1 MKKLVLGVI
10 VAVSMSGCA
19 MIPSFWD
26 DNENKS
32 IVIIV
37 KEVDRIDCEKK
48 DFASLYQAKSETEW
62 LLQYASLKG
71 SKDIHSMVSK
81 LETTMDPL
89 VTKAKSGDISTS
101 YCDLKKKVLQNDS
114 KRIAK
119 AMLGRF

>member
-1 MKKLVLGVI
+1 MKKLISGFI
-10 VAVSMSGCA
+10 VAITLSGCA

-32 IVIIV
+32 IVVIV

-48 DFASLYQAKSETEW
+48 DFVSLYQAKREVEW

-71 SKDIHSMVSK
+71 SNDVKSMVTK
-81 LETTMDPL
+81 LDTTMKPIVD
-89 VTKAKSGDISTS
+89 KAISGGMSTA
-101 YCDLKKKVLQNDS
+101 YCNLKKKVLQGDS
-114 KRIAK
+114 RRIAE

>member
-1 MKKLVLGVI
+1 MKKLVSGFI
-10 VAVSMSGCA
+10 VAITLSGCA

-32 IVIIV
+32 IVVIV

-48 DFASLYQAKSETEW
+48 DFVSLYQAKREVEW

-71 SKDIHSMVSK
+71 SDDIHSMVTK
-81 LETTMDPL
+81 LDTTMDPL
-89 VTKAKSGDISTS
+89 VVKAKGGDISTS
-101 YCDLKKKVLQNDS
+101 YCNLKKKVLQNDS